1 MPPHVS
7 LLPLLLLAAGI
18 LPPAA
23 ARHSPPPPPAPHQI
37 KSTGGGGGGSS
48 NNVVTTA
55 LVSAASLLVVL
66 LLYLCAAIAVRR
78 FRPWSRPRGQE
89 QSAASSYSH
98 SQQACRA
105 AAFLRR
111 HGLHHN
117 RPAFT
122 YEQLRAATAGFDAS
136 RKLGDGGFGTVFLG
150 YLPPAGRPAAV
161 KRLHVPPSPSP
172 SSATITKSFC
182 NEVLILSALRHPN
195 LVRLHGF
202 CADPRALL
210 LVYDFVPNGTLSHH
224 LHRRRANASPT
235 APPPPPPLPWR
246 TRLAMAAQIASALE
260 YLHFGVKPHVVHR
273 DVTSSN
279 IFLEADM
286 RARLGDFGLSR
297 LLSPP
302 DACSTAAGRDL
313 VCCTAPQGTPGYLDP
328 DYHRSFQLTEK
339 SDVYSLGVVVLE
351 LVTGLRPVDVG
362 RERRDVTLADWVV
375 SKIQVGELREVV
387 DPPVLDE
394 CPAVMPSVE
403 AVAELAF
410 RCVAPD
416 KDDRPDAREVLAE
429 LRRIQGMLPESC
441 SHKGS

>member
-1 MPPHVS
+1 MRPH
-7 LLPLLLLAAGI
+7 LLRRLLLLAAAA
-18 LPPAA
+18 LPSPADCRQGGHHA
-23 ARHSPPPPPAPHQI
+23 APPPPKHHD
-37 KSTGGGGGGSS
+37 KSGVLT
-48 NNVVTTA
+48 VA
-55 LVSAASLLVVL
+55 LAVAASLLALV

-78 FRPWSRPRGQE
+78 IRSRGAVGREPAAARSSSSSS
-89 QSAASSYSH
+89 SAAS
-98 SQQACRA
+98 RA

-111 HGLHHN
+111 NGLQHH

-122 YEQLRAATAGFDAS
+122 YEQLRAATAGFDAD
-136 RKLGDGGFGTVFLG
+136 RKLGDGGFGTVFLA

-172 SSATITKSFC
+172 SFPSASATITKSFC
-182 NEVLILSALRHPN
+182 NEVLILSALRHPH

-224 LHRRRANASPT
+224 LHRRVGGGGA
-235 APPPPPPLPWR
+235 PPPPPLPWR
-246 TRLAMAAQIASALE
+246 TRLAMAAEIASALE
-260 YLHFGVKPHVVHR
+260 YLHFVVKPAVVHR

-279 IFLEADM
+279 IFVEADM

-297 LLSPP
+297 LLAPP
-302 DACSTAAGRDL
+302 DACSTGAAREL

-339 SDVYSLGVVVLE
+339 SDVYSFGVVVLE

-375 SKIQVGELREVV
+375 AKIQVGELREVV
-387 DPPVLDE
+387 DPPVLGE
-394 CPAVMPSVE
+394 GPGVMASVE

-429 LRRIQGMLPESC
+429 LRRIQTMLPELPGG
-441 SHKGS
+441 KGS